1 MKAAWK
7 GARTEWWGH
16 VPVTD
21 DKGRHVWD
29 VRYDNGTVDIM
40 IDGVNT
46 YTLSLKDAMSLVSA
60 LTKVVAKG
68 LAKEE
73 EKIWKGERSE

>member
-7 GARTEWWGH
+7 GTRTEWFGH
-16 VPVTD
+16 IPIVD
-21 DKGRHVWD
+21 DKGETVWD
-29 VRYDNGTVDIM
+29 VRYDNNTVDIM

-46 YTLSLKDAMSLVSA
+46 YTMSVKDAMLLVSA

-73 EKIWKGERSE
+73 EKIWKGER

>member
-21 DKGRHVWD
+21 DKGEHVWD
-29 VRYDNGTVDIM
+29 VRYDNGTIDIM

-46 YTLSLKDAMSLVSA
+46 YTMSVKDAMSLVSA

-68 LAKEE
+68 LEKEE
-73 EKIWKGERSE
+73 KRLWKERKEE